1 VLERP
6 NRVIGVAAS
15 AGGVEALQQLVRQ
28 LPADLDV
35 ALCVVLH
42 IPSNGRSLLAPI
54 LDRVSGLDV
63 VLAEHD
69 APIRRGVVYVAP
81 ADRHLLVRADRVEL
95 SSGPKENGVR
105 PAADPM
111 FRSLA
116 RAWGASAVAVV
127 LSGALD
133 DGAAGALAVAQS
145 GGHVIVQDP
154 EEALVPGMPASA
166 LAVSSAHDVLPVAAM
181 GAVLSRLAGL
191 PSAAVQ
197 GDPLM
202 VDAQSGAVEAA
213 LWTTLKVLEERGELL
228 RRIATR
234 SDAQPRIQSRFVRD
248 AEEADE
254 RSAVIRR
261 ILHTGEV
268 HTAQGMSD
276 DEVTG

>member
-1 VLERP
+1 MLQRP

-15 AGGVEALQQLVRQ
+15 AGGVETLQQLVRQ
-28 LPADLDV
+28 LPADLDA

-42 IPSNGRSLLAPI
+42 IPSTGRSLLAPI
-54 LDRVSGLDV
+54 LNRVCQLDV
-63 VLAEHD
+63 VVAEHD
-69 APIRRGVVYVAP
+69 ATIRSGVVYVAP
-81 ADRHLLVRADRVEL
+81 ADRHLLVHADRVEL

-166 LAVSSAHDVLPVAAM
+166 LAVSSAHDVLPVGAM
-181 GAVLSRLAGL
+181 GAVLSRLVGL
-191 PSAAVQ
+191 PGTGVQ
-197 GDPLM
+197 GDALTI
-202 VDAQSGAVEAA
+202 DAQSSAVEAA
-213 LWTTLKVLEERGELL
+213 LWTALEVLEERGERL

-234 SDAQPRIQSRFVRD
+234 SDGQPRTQRRFVQGAD
-248 AEEADE
+248 LADE

-261 ILHTGEV
+261 ILQRE
-268 HTAQGMSD
+268 S
-276 DEVTG
+276 EVTG